1 MILALTA
8 QYDLRILECVRVAVR
23 TLHLTDDELW
33 RAIADNTNALSAL
46 IEKQG
51 EWDAEL
57 EAPAIVGTLNSIN
70 ICRADKYYR
79 EYRDYIAEVRRRYP
93 SI

>member
-1 MILALTA
+1 MHS
-8 QYDLRILECVRVAVR
+8 
-23 TLHLTDDELW
+23 LHLTDDELW

-46 IEKQG
+46 IEKQC

-57 EAPAIVGTLNSIN
+57 EAPAIVSTLNSIG

-93 SI
+93 SIWPKCAAAK

>member
-1 MILALTA
+1 M
-8 QYDLRILECVRVAVR
+8 R

-33 RAIADNTNALSAL
+33 HAIADNTNALSAL
-46 IEKQG
+46 IEKQC

-57 EAPAIVGTLNSIN
+57 EAPAIVDTLNSISV
-70 ICRADKYYR
+70 CRADTYYR

-93 SI
+93 SIWSKCAAAK